1 MNKDLAELRRQLKL
15 QRLLRLHRQHVF
27 DDDIG
32 IYHHKALL
40 RLKKTKTFKAYCE
53 ANRQAEQYRAGERL
67 ARMGY

>member
-1 MNKDLAELRRQLKL
+1 MSKDLMEPTRQLKL

-32 IYHHKALL
+32 IYHHKALVK
-40 RLKKTKTFKAYCE
+40 LKKTRTFKAYCE
-53 ANRQAEQYRAGERL
+53 ANRQAEQYRASERL